1 VVVIPELERAM
12 AEAVD
17 AVRDRGGGVVCVL
30 GSLNVVA
37 RAEAWANGTGGE

>member
-1 VVVIPELERAM
+1 MIPDLERAM

-17 AVRDRGGGVVCVL
+17 AVRERGGGVVCVT

-37 RAEAWANGTGGE
+37 RAEAWANRSGG